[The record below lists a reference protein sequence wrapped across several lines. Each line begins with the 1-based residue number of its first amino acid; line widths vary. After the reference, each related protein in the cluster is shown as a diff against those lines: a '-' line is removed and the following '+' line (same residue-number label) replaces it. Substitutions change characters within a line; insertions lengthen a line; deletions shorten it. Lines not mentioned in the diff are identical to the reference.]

1 MKKEN
6 DILPGYRYLI
16 SEYPGFAFGAVG
28 KAVLCLLA
36 VCGLFSSCS
45 EWRLSSLGRAAA
57 IFMGCGAPLVADRL

>member
-36 VCGLFSSCS
+36 VCGLFSSCNDGIL
-45 EWRLSSLGRAAA
+45 LSHLKR
-57 IFMGCGAPLVADRL
+57 